1 MQRKSTY
8 QPWSQRQKKL
18 KVLGSKD
25 MLDISHPTIES
36 QGGELRF
43 ANGDVNCSQAKSSRK
58 TPKMKAVKLKPA
70 VADMV
75 AGFSGSLARRAGT
88 KEKERRE
95 ELAAAVIEK
104 RRALVARQF
113 TSPIIGPSN
122 PGEQTSEAHRQSG
135 GEASQEH
142 HVEDVGKTTL
152 LDPGMYAHL
161 HVCSI
166 RECAEEISVHNLI

>member
-8 QPWSQRQKKL
+8 QPWSQRQKKP
-18 KVLGSKD
+18 KVLGSQE
-25 MLDISHPTIES
+25 MLDISQPRTES
-36 QGGELRF
+36 QGEEVRF
-43 ANGDVNCSQAKSSRK
+43 AEGDVHCSQAKSSPR
-58 TPKMKAVKLKPA
+58 TPKMKAVKLKPG

-75 AGFSGSLARRAGT
+75 AGFSGSVARRAGM

-95 ELAAAVIEK
+95 ELATAVIEK

-122 PGEQTSEAHRQSG
+122 PGEQTLEAHRQSG

-142 HVEDVGKTTL
+142 HAEDVGRTTR
-152 LDPGMYAHL
+152 LDPGMYAYL
-161 HVCSI
+161 HVCGTI
-166 RECAEEISVHNLI
+166 QK